1 MAFFPRLFQN
11 LLSNAL
17 RALRYMPFINT
28 TTLYITALRV
38 IKLWFKG
45 FNIKNNLLTHIIMK
59 SDYKGL
65 LFLVND
71 NFTRKR
77 IKLVFK

>member
-45 FNIKNNLLTHIIMK
+45 FNIKKK
-59 SDYKGL
+59 SIDAQNHEIGL
-65 LFLVND
+65 
-71 NFTRKR
+71 
-77 IKLVFK
+77 